1 MTHRSFRKGLMFNN
15 NVNLIMPDD
24 KPDIDFLL
32 RATSIPVI
40 EKTIVSI
47 NQVTFSGYFDIFTEY
62 VSCVPD
68 GTQPVTF
75 VRFKLPINQTFAYRH
90 ARLDMNAHLKGRIN
104 IDYMQLTSPR
114 TITASINLYVVNVKL
129 ARACKPLPPHLF
141 KPCLINFLDT
151 GNPSDYSLTYCTEF
165 CSEQPSNL

>member
-1 MTHRSFRKGLMFNN
+1 MPHRRYRKGRLFSIT
-15 NVNLIMPDD
+15 VNLTIPDD

-40 EKTIVSI
+40 EKTIVSVK
-47 NQVTFSGYFDIFTEY
+47 QVTFSGHLDIYTEY

-75 VRFKLPINQTFAYRH
+75 ARFKLPINQTFAYRH
-90 ARLDMNAHLKGRIN
+90 ARLDMNAHLKGKIN
-104 IDYMQLTSPR
+104 TDYMQLTSPR
-114 TITASINLYVVNVKL
+114 TITGSINLHVVNVKL

-151 GNPSDYSLTYCTEF
+151 GSPSDYSLTHCTEI
-165 CSEQPSNL
+165 CSAQPSNL